1 MVVIIGC
8 DESLKGDTFGGL
20 VVAAVKC
27 NDRQRGFLA
36 SLRVRDCKKITDGRV
51 KELAVEIK
59 KVAKYSIQSV
69 LPQEYNKHKLT
80 DLMNKLFKK
89 AISDLRPADEI
100 IVDKFPGCK
109 VGDVCEAKADSKYT
123 EVAAASI
130 LARDAALKQIE
141 KLSDK
146 FGHKIPLG
154 STHVKSALE
163 ILKKSRKSP
172 KKFVKLHFKNVQNV
186 FSK

>member
-1 MVVIIGC
+1 MVVNIGC

-27 NDRQRGFLA
+27 NDEQRGRLA
-36 SLRVRDCKKITDGRV
+36 MLGVRDCKKLSDGRV
-51 KELAVEIK
+51 KELAPEIK

-69 LPQEYNKHKLT
+69 LPQEYNKYKLT

-89 AISDLRPADEI
+89 ASSDLRPADEI
-100 IVDKFPGCK
+100 IVDKFPGCI
-109 VGDVCEAKADSKYT
+109 VGSICEPKADSKYT

-130 LARDAALKQIE
+130 LARDSALKQIE
-141 KLSDK
+141 KLSEK

-154 STHVKSALE
+154 STHVKGALE

-172 KKFVKLHFKNVQNV
+172 KKFVKLHFKNVKHV
-186 FSK
+186 FDK

>member
-27 NDRQRGFLA
+27 NDGQRGRLA
-36 SLRVRDCKKITDGRV
+36 ILGVRDCKKITDGRV
-51 KELAVEIK
+51 RELAAEIK

-69 LPQEYNKHKLT
+69 LPQEYNKYKLT

-109 VGDVCEAKADSKYT
+109 VGDICEARADSKYT
-123 EVAAASI
+123 EVAAARKVAPCRHQRVSEVATI
-130 LARDAALKQIE
+130 YVVVKWDPTCWGKVSSSF
-141 KLSDK
+141 LS
-146 FGHKIPLG
+146 HC
-154 STHVKSALE
+154 
-163 ILKKSRKSP
+163 SRS
-172 KKFVKLHFKNVQNV
+172 Q
-186 FSK
+186 